1 MKEDERT
8 ADQVRKDI
16 HSVLLEI
23 LTWTRVTSYPQVK
36 QTLSE
41 QFPITRKDGSQ
52 NEEASKDAIIYSLAD
67 GERSQKEIGE
77 WVGLSQ
83 PPISSRFKKWEK
95 LGLLKDSK
103 ALFDLVDFDIKVI
116 IPSKPKKKDEGK

>member
-1 MKEDERT
+1 MKEDNRT
-8 ADQVRKDI
+8 ADQVREDI

-36 QTLSE
+36 QTLNE
-41 QFPITRKDGSQ
+41 QFPITSKDGSQ
-52 NEEASKDAIIYSLAD
+52 NEDALKDAIIYTLAD
-67 GERSQKEIGE
+67 GDRSQKKIGE
-77 WVGLSQ
+77 RVGLSQ

-103 ALFDLVDFDIKVI
+103 ALFDLEDFDIKVT
-116 IPSKPKKKDEGK
+116 IPPEPNKER